1 MLLMFLDTISELWIW
16 QLLGRMHPLI
26 VHFPIGVLIVAFLL
40 ELLTLGGKR
49 SELRAGIRWL
59 VYIGAG
65 TSLVAVFVGLM
76 LAYGANYSESTLNIH
91 KWSGIATAAVALL
104 SSGLLYRADVSG
116 RVKDLNLYRVAL
128 GTSVLLLTLAGHFGA
143 SLTHGDD
150 YITEVLPWN
159 YEVLDRGES
168 SEFLAEMSEYREVN
182 ETLDETRLNELNLEV
197 RRIFAHSCYRC
208 HASDEMEGGLALD
221 SEEAVMAGGD
231 GGPILIPGN
240 PDESELMH
248 RLKLPNGHEDAMP
261 QRGRPLFAEEVE
273 LIHLWIEL
281 GAHWSDEE
289 FQTFPEAELALSKP
303 ETPQGSSDFQNSID
317 RFVDSYFEEQ
327 GISWPE
333 PVSDKIF
340 IRRAYM
346 DVIGIL
352 PTPEEL
358 DEFLSDTS
366 ANKRDQLI
374 DSLLNRNHDY
384 AQHSLSF
391 WNDLLRNAYTGTGF
405 ITGGRK
411 QITDWLYDALENN
424 KPYDQM
430 VSELVSPDE
439 SSEGFVR
446 GIQWRGD
453 VNASQTTEM
462 QAAQNLSQSLMGV
475 NLKCASCHNS
485 FVSNLTLEEAY
496 SFAAVFSDTLL
507 AIERCDEPTGNF
519 AEPGFLYSELG
530 EIDKDLPTE
539 ERLAQLADI
548 LTQEENGRLYRTIAN
563 RYWQRLMGKG
573 LVDPVDEM
581 DTKPWNQDL
590 LDWLAADLIDHDY
603 DLKYLL
609 STILSSQTY
618 QLPSIGLSAE
628 QASVSSDEFVFTG
641 PLRKRIS
648 AEQFADVLTQVAVPV
663 YSSVSYDP
671 FNSQIAEAS
680 WIWFDAMED
689 GRRVF
694 APPGQYHLRHKFN
707 LPAGKD
713 IREARLL
720 ISVDERFE
728 LYLNGEV
735 VDRGNDWRQ
744 VGRLDVSQQLK
755 AGENLLAVEASK
767 GGTTAEPAGV
777 LLNLQITYSDDSQFE
792 VSSNDQWKVLNREPG
807 PEWTSVSYDDSEWET
822 TRSYGSSKDNNYW
835 GRLVEFTHESG
846 GDRLQFIRASLVEND
861 DFQKAMGR
869 PPREIV
875 ITKRD
880 TEPTLL
886 QALVLT
892 NGEKVN
898 EVLARGAD
906 RWIREYGDDP
916 EKMIQQIY
924 LRALSRIPSDREAQI
939 AKEILDPEPNRNG
952 VQDLLWAV
960 IMKPEF
966 QIIY

>member
-1 MLLMFLDTISELWIW
+1 MFLMFLDTISELWIW

-49 SELRAGIRWL
+49 SELRSGIRWL

-65 TSLVAVFVGLM
+65 TSLIAVVVGLM
-76 LAYGANYSESTLNIH
+76 LAYGSNYPESTLNIH
-91 KWSGIATAAVALL
+91 KWSGIATAVVALL
-104 SSGLLYRADVSG
+104 ASGLLYRADVSG
-116 RVKDLNLYRVAL
+116 RIKDLNLYRVTL
-128 GTSVLLLTLAGHFGA
+128 GTSVLLLTFAGHFGA
-143 SLTHGDD
+143 SLTHGSD

-159 YEVLDRGES
+159 YEVMTRGES
-168 SEFLAEMSEYREVN
+168 SEFLAEMAEYREVN

-221 SEEAVMAGGD
+221 SEEGVMKGGD
-231 GGPILIPGN
+231 GGVIIHPDN
-240 PDESELMH
+240 PDESELMR
-248 RLKLPNGHEDAMP
+248 RLLLPDGHEDAMP
-261 QRGRPLFAEEVE
+261 QKGRPLFDEEVE
-273 LIHLWIEL
+273 LIRLWIEL

-289 FQTFPEAELALSKP
+289 FQTFPEAEMALSKP
-303 ETPQGSSDFQNSID
+303 ETPQRSSDFQNSID
-317 RFVDSYFEEQ
+317 LFVDSYFEEQ

-346 DVIGIL
+346 DVIGLL

-358 DEFLSDTS
+358 EEFVSNTS
-366 ANKRDQLI
+366 TDKREQLI
-374 DSLLNRNHDY
+374 DSLLNRKHDY

-424 KPYDQM
+424 KPYDRM

-439 SSEGFVR
+439 ESEGFIR

-485 FVSNLTLEEAY
+485 FVSNWTLEESY

-519 AEPGFLYSELG
+519 AEPGFIYSELG

-548 LTQEENGRLYRTIAN
+548 LTKEENGRLYRTIAN
-563 RYWQRLMGKG
+563 RFWQRLMGKG

-581 DTKPWNQDL
+581 DIEPWNQDL
-590 LDWLAADLIDHDY
+590 LDWLAADLIDHGY

-609 STILSSQTY
+609 STIMRSRTY
-618 QLPSIGLSAE
+618 QLPSIGLSAD
-628 QASVSSDEFVFTG
+628 QASVPSDEFVFTG
-641 PLRKRIS
+641 PLRKRLT
-648 AEQFADVLTQVAVPV
+648 AEQFADALTQLAAPV

-671 FNSQIAEAS
+671 FDSRIAEAS
-680 WIWFDAMED
+680 WIWFDAQED
-689 GRRVF
+689 GRRAF
-694 APPGQYHLRHKFN
+694 APPGRYHFRHGFD
-707 LPAGKD
+707 LPVG
-713 IREARLL
+713 REIEAAHLL
-720 ISVDERFE
+720 ISVDEAFQ
-728 LYLNGEV
+728 LYLNGTLIG
-735 VDRGNDWRQ
+735 RGNDWRQ
-744 VGRLDVSQQLK
+744 VERLEVTEQLK
-755 AGENLLAVEASK
+755 AGDNLLAVEAEK

-777 LLNLQITYSDDSQFE
+777 LLHLEITYMDGSRRE
-792 VSSNDQWKVLNREPG
+792 VSSNDEWKILNREPE
-807 PEWTSVSYDDSEWET
+807 PEWVTLDYDDSEWDSV
-822 TRSYGSSKDNNYW
+822 RSFGSSRDNNYW
-835 GRLVEFTHESG
+835 DRLVEFTHDTAD
-846 GDRLQFIRASLVEND
+846 DRLEFVRASLVEND
-861 DFQKAMGR
+861 NFQKAMGR

-880 TEPTLL
+880 ADPTLL
-886 QALVLT
+886 QALELT
-892 NGEKVN
+892 NGEVVN
-898 EVLARGAD
+898 EVLWRGAD
-906 RWIREYGDDP
+906 RWVSEYGDDP
-916 EKMIQQIY
+916 EEMIRQIY
-924 LRALSRIPSDREAQI
+924 LRALTRLPSEREAQI
-939 AKEILDPEPNRNG
+939 AGEILSPAPGREA

-966 QIIY
+966 QLIY